1 MPQNDG
7 LAGSNRPFGP
17 FGDGK
22 CQHCS
27 ATFGAS
33 RTATAQ
39 AEGGL
44 KINAAWPE
52 ISALLLLE
60 SSQAKTS
67 GGSTG
72 TSFLNHSNTCFT
84 GSDLTVM
91 LPSLS
96 TSSAPYAVKTAPTQL
111 AVSPVWP
118 TARPNGCPAL
128 WHFSAAFRKKSQV
141 HLSVTS
147 LLGCALVGDIWVR

>member
-1 MPQNDG
+1 MPQNEG
-7 LAGSNRPFGP
+7 CAGSKRPLGP
-17 FGDGK
+17 FGEEK

-39 AEGGL
+39 ADGGFM
-44 KINAAWPE
+44 ISAAWPE
-52 ISALLLLE
+52 ISALLFEE

-72 TSFLNHSNTCFT
+72 TSFWNHSSTCFIA
-84 GSDLTVM
+84 SDLTVT

-96 TSSAPYAVKTAPTQL
+96 TIWAP
-111 AVSPVWP
+111 
-118 TARPNGCPAL
+118 
-128 WHFSAAFRKKSQV
+128 
-141 HLSVTS
+141 
-147 LLGCALVGDIWVR
+147 